1 MTDPDDLRS
10 ALHDAA
16 GSIAPGD
23 VDAALVGVGATARRR
38 TRRTRIAGGLAALG
52 VVAAGAVVLSA
63 VDDEPGTLVSTP
75 PTEVEP
81 TAAPST
87 IEPSE
92 SSSPSVPSTTAEASV
107 TRPVGPAELVDRPLL
122 AGAANGEDGAPDF
135 GGWVAPWRDGFL
147 VGSGVRQSVVL
158 PADWPEDIVALFPPE
173 VVELFQPDAPATVD
187 EAVDALA
194 AAGLLEEV
202 SAIVRDHPDARA
214 FIYGEPVEEPPVA
227 DARFTVDG
235 TTWEPVEMTLPTGV
249 VEIEAVASVGGDL
262 VIVYRDGRV
271 DADGAVSVA
280 RSSDLANWTIQRV
293 ERPAPVELPP
303 GLVRMALVRDLAAND
318 SGWILNV
325 LDVVR
330 VDVTTLLEVAGL
342 PLPDGAVN
350 SRNDAGGVQILDPAG
365 GVEAAYTWDELGVP
379 ADAVAYALAGG
390 DGPEAWA
397 SSWGGTPARS
407 DAAAWSGPMVA
418 TPAGFVRWDRQ
429 TRFSAD
435 GISWT
440 AAALPNPEGY
450 VVTAFAFDGG
460 IVAVGNTFDGVP
472 EVYRLDET
480 GGAAELLDI
489 AGMPT
494 VRQAGYNED
503 WAPGSATVF
512 DGGAQGFTVLNVEQD
527 GYRLSVRPAVG
538 VFELVDLATG
548 EIVAREIA
556 AAADAE
562 RIFEFDSDGVTVI
575 DPDTGEVL
583 VTISQERLDE
593 SEAIYFE
600 ESGSGADDEQLS
612 LLATRDGE
620 RFVLEP
626 RVGGGFDAGNVG
638 VATNG
643 ARVLV
648 ATGTGWASFQLP

>member
-1 MTDPDDLRS
+1 MTEPDLLRR
-10 ALHDAA
+10 ALHGAADSIAA
-16 GSIAPGD
+16 GD
-23 VDAALVGVGATARRR
+23 TDAALVGVGATARRR
-38 TRRTRIAGGLAALG
+38 TRRTRVAGGLAALG
-52 VVAAGAVVLSA
+52 VVVAGAVVLST

-81 TAAPST
+81 TPAPST
-87 IEPSE
+87 VE
-92 SSSPSVPSTTAEASV
+92 SSAPTVPSTTAEPSV
-107 TRPVGPAELVDRPLL
+107 TRPVGPAELVDRPLI

-147 VGSGVRQSVVL
+147 VGSGVSQAVAL
-158 PADWPEDIVALFPPE
+158 PTDWPEDIVALFPSN

-187 EAVDALA
+187 EAVEALA

-202 SAIVRDHPDARA
+202 SAIVRDNPEARA
-214 FIYGEPVEEPPVA
+214 FIYGEPVDEPPVA

-235 TTWEPVEMTLPTGV
+235 TAWEPVEMTLPTGV
-249 VEIEAVASVGGDL
+249 AEIEAVASVGGDL
-262 VIVYRDGRV
+262 VIVYRDARP

-293 ERPAPVELPP
+293 ERPAPAELPP

-318 SGWILNV
+318 SGWVLQM

-330 VDVTTLLEVAGL
+330 IDVTTLLEAAGL
-342 PLPDGAVN
+342 PFPDGAVN
-350 SRNDAGGVQILDPAG
+350 SRNDADGVQILDPAG
-365 GVEAAYTWDELGVP
+365 GVEVAYTWDELGVP

-397 SSWGGTPARS
+397 STWDGAPARS

-429 TRFSAD
+429 TRFSPD

-460 IVAVGNTFDGVP
+460 IIAVGNTFDGVP

-480 GGAAELLDI
+480 GGAAELLEI
-489 AGMPT
+489 TGMPT
-494 VRQAGYNED
+494 VRQAGYNEN
-503 WAPGSATVF
+503 WAPGSAIVF
-512 DGGAQGFTVLNVEQD
+512 DGGVQGFSMLSVEQD

-556 AAADAE
+556 ARVGADAE
-562 RIFEFDSDGVTVI
+562 PIFDFDSDGVTVT

-583 VTISQERLDE
+583 VSISQERLDE
-593 SEAIYFE
+593 SDAIYFE

-612 LLATRDGE
+612 LLATLDGE
-620 RFVLEP
+620 LFVLEP
-626 RVGGGFDAGNVG
+626 RVGGGFESGNVG